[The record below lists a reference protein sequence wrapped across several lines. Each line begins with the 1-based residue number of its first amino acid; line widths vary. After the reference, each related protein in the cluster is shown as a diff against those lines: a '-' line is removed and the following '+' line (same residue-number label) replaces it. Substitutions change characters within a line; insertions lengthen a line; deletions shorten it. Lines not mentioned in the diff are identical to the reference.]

1 MRIAYLIIAHH
12 LPSQL
17 VELVTA
23 LDHTEKSIFYIHV
36 DQRSADF
43 LDSPSLKPI
52 MDRENVSFLRDQV
65 RVYWGGFS
73 IVEATLRLLR
83 KAVDE
88 GEFQYAVLLSG
99 QDFPIK
105 SNRCIESFFETH
117 EGKEFISYTPLPP
130 KEWGWGP
137 EIMER
142 IECHWRVDDVSHLLE
157 MTGSKRLQRWGW
169 SAYSRLTT
177 SAYRYAPSLKRKFL
191 PGIAPYGGPL
201 WIAISSRCA
210 TYVLSYLR
218 EHPEYCSFFRHTLV
232 PDEIFFQTLILNSPF
247 REHVINDGL
256 RFTDWETGA
265 SSPRVLTCE
274 DFDRLVA
281 SDSLYARKFD
291 NDKCPSIVGKI
302 IRHIAV
308 QS

>member
-1 MRIAYLIIAHH
+1 
-12 LPSQL
+12 

-23 LDHTEKSIFYIHV
+23 LDHPTKSRFYIHV
-36 DQRSADF
+36 DRKSADF

-52 MDRENVSFLRDQV
+52 MNRKNVSFLRDRI

-105 SNRCIESFFETH
+105 SNRHIESFFEAH
-117 EGKEFISYTPLPP
+117 DGKEFISYTPLPT
-130 KEWGWGP
+130 KEWGGWGP
-137 EIMER
+137 FIMER
-142 IECHWRVDDVSHLLE
+142 FEYYWRVDGVRRMLE

-177 SAYRYAPSLKRKFL
+177 SANRYIPSLKRKFL
-191 PGIAPYGGPL
+191 PGIAPYGGAT
-201 WIAISSRCA
+201 WFAISSRCA
-210 TYVLSYLR
+210 TYVLNYLL
-218 EHPEYCSFFRHTLV
+218 EHPEYCRFFARTLV
-232 PDEIFFQTLILNSPF
+232 PDELFLQTLILNSPF
-247 REHVINDGL
+247 RDHVTNDAL

-265 SSPRVLTCE
+265 PSPRVLTCD
-274 DFDRLVA
+274 DFDRLIA

-291 NDKCPSIVGKI
+291 STKSPDIISKI
-302 IRHIAV
+302 RSQIAV
-308 QS
+308 DL

>member
-1 MRIAYLIIAHH
+1 MRIAYLIIAHQ

-23 LDHTEKSIFYIHV
+23 LDHPEKSKFYIHV

-43 LDSPSLKPI
+43 FGSPSLKPI
-52 MDRENVSFLRDQV
+52 MDRENVLFLRDRV

-73 IVEATLRLLR
+73 IVEATLRLIR

-88 GEFQYAVLLSG
+88 GGFEYAVLLSG

-105 SNRCIESFFETH
+105 SNRCIESFFEAH

-142 IECHWRVDDVSHLLE
+142 IECHWRADGVRRLLE

-169 SAYSRLTT
+169 GAYSRLTL

-191 PGIAPYGGPL
+191 PGIAPYGGPN
-201 WIAISSRCA
+201 WFAISSRCA
-210 TYVLSYLR
+210 TYVLYYLR
-218 EHPEYCSFFRHTLV
+218 DHPEFYRFFAHTLNA
-232 PDEIFFQTLILNSPF
+232 DELFLQTLILNSPY
-247 REHVINDGL
+247 RDHVINDAL
-256 RFTDWETGA
+256 RFTDWDTGA
-265 SSPRVLTCE
+265 SSPRVLTGE

-291 NDKCPSIVGKI
+291 NTKYPDI
-302 IRHIAV
+302 ISRIRSYIAV
-308 QS
+308 DV

>member
-1 MRIAYLIIAHH
+1 M
-12 LPSQL
+12 
-17 VELVTA
+17 
-23 LDHTEKSIFYIHV
+23 
-36 DQRSADF
+36 
-43 LDSPSLKPI
+43 
-52 MDRENVSFLRDQV
+52 
-65 RVYWGGFS
+65 
-73 IVEATLRLLR
+73 EATLRLLR

-105 SNRCIESFFETH
+105 SNRHIESFFEAH

-142 IECHWRVDDVSHLLE
+142 IEYYWRVDGVSHLLE
-157 MTGSKRLQRWGW
+157 MFGSKRLQRWGW

-177 SAYRYAPSLKRKFL
+177 SVYRHAPSLKRKFL
-191 PGIAPYGGPL
+191 PGIAPYGGPS
-201 WIAISSRCA
+201 WFAISSRCA
-210 TYVLSYLR
+210 KYVLNYLR
-218 EHPEYCSFFRHTLV
+218 AHPEYCRFFARTLV
-232 PDEIFFQTLILNSPF
+232 PDELFFQMLILNSPF
-247 REHVINDGL
+247 RDHVLNDAL

-265 SSPRVLTCE
+265 SSPRVLTGG

-291 NDKCPSIVGKI
+291 STNSPDI
-302 IRHIAV
+302 ISRIRSYIAMDI
-308 QS
+308 